1 MSEMRYDPITGEW
14 VVVATVR
21 ARRPDSFA
29 AAKTASKKA
38 PRACPFCVGE
48 EHQTPPEVL
57 AYRNGSQPNGPG
69 WQVRAFENK
78 FPAFALNGSPTL
90 CVGDQC
96 RRLVGSGRHE
106 VLVLSPDHRRHLA
119 MLNDD
124 EVRLV
129 VQAYMDRYRWME
141 TNRNLKYVSI
151 ITNQGQ
157 AAGSTLEH
165 PHSQIFAVPMVPK
178 AVKRETQKMVRHY
191 QRTGRCLVCDIMKR
205 ERRTAER
212 MVTQNELFTCHIPY
226 ASAYP
231 FEMVITPKQHQAD
244 FAAMDDKHV
253 EAFAAILRECS
264 KMMQESLGDPA
275 YNSFLHTPPLHED
288 VPKGAVHWDWHIR
301 PRLTTLGGFEHATG
315 LVINPTRP
323 EDSAEFLRNHLQ
335 MSGEEHL

>member
-1 MSEMRYDPITGEW
+1 MSEMRYDPITGDW

-29 AAKTASKKA
+29 AAGQAKKA
-38 PRACPFCVGE
+38 AMSCPFCVGE

-57 AYRNGSQPNGPG
+57 AFRNGSQPNGPG

-106 VLVLSPDHRRHLA
+106 VVVLSPDHQGHLA
-119 MLNDD
+119 MLSK
-124 EVRLV
+124 EQVALV
-129 VQAYMDRYRWME
+129 VKAYMDRYRWME

-151 ITNQGQ
+151 ITNQGK
-157 AAGSTLEH
+157 AAGATLEH
-165 PHSQIFAVPMVPK
+165 PHSQVFAVPMVPK
-178 AVKRETQKMVRHY
+178 AVRRETQKMVRHY
-191 QRTGRCLVCDIMKR
+191 RRTHRCLVCDVMAR
-205 ERRTAER
+205 ERRLGER
-212 MVTQNELFTCHIPY
+212 IVTENEHFTCHIPY

-231 FEMVITPKQHQAD
+231 FEMVITPKVHQAD
-244 FAAMDDKHV
+244 FAEMTEEQVAG
-253 EAFAAILRECS
+253 FAAILRECS
-264 KMMQESLGDPA
+264 RMMKESLNDPA
-275 YNSFLHTPPLHED
+275 YNSFLHTPPLHD
-288 VPKGAVHWDWHIR
+288 GVPEGAVHWDWHIR